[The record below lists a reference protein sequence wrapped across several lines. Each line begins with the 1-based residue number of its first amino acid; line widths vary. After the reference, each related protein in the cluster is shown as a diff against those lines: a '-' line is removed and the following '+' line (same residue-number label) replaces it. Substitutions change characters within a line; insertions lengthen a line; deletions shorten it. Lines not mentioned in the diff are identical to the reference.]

1 MRGGGGRSRWTA
13 GMAVGSL
20 LAAWAACQPA
30 AAEPP
35 MRSASGPDA
44 RRLTPG
50 TLRVVSPPSA
60 AGTVFLSWEGPI
72 APPMA
77 EQIGQA
83 FDAFRTSR
91 RRVVLA
97 LNTGGGSVS
106 EGERVIQVLRRVRNT
121 HQLDTTVGPGARC
134 GSMCLPIYLQGH
146 NRFGARASTWL
157 FHEITRPGTQYG
169 RQKRVEGSYKRLI
182 ENYWVPAGVS
192 KAWIDQMLAQTD
204 NHDWWQTGHDLIVAR
219 SGIITRPIENRRSRN
234 LEIDAEVKPDTART
248 SAPIAGAPDAA
259 KRVPAAL
266 PRTTPVPSPLTSSQQ
281 PNASAGPAQHG
292 PSGEPAE
299 PPRERGPATE

>member
-1 MRGGGGRSRWTA
+1 MHRGGGRSRWAA
-13 GMAVGSL
+13 GMVLASL
-20 LAAWAACQPA
+20 LAAWPA
-30 AAEPP
+30 RAEPP
-35 MRSASGPDA
+35 IRSAAGPEA

-60 AGTVFLSWEGPI
+60 AGTVFLSWEGSI

-106 EGERVIQVLRRVRNT
+106 EGERVIQVLRRIRNT

-182 ENYWVPAGVS
+182 ENYWAPAGVS

-204 NHDWWQTGHDLIVAR
+204 NHDWWQTGHDLIVAK

-234 LEIDAEVKPDTART
+234 LEIDADTKPDGARPGT
-248 SAPIAGAPDAA
+248 PVAGPAEAA
-259 KRVPAAL
+259 KRTPVEL
-266 PRTTPVPSPLTSSQQ
+266 PRSTPFPPPLTSSQQ
-281 PNASAGPAQHG
+281 PNASAGPVQQG
-292 PSGEPAE
+292 PAGEPAE
-299 PPRERGPATE
+299 PPRDRGPGTE